1 LGDRHQQ
8 ALNNRG
14 VALIIVL
21 LVTALLIALIFEF
34 AYGTRV
40 SLRAA
45 VNFRNSQRA
54 YFLLRS
60 GLVFFAKYPE
70 LRNYIPQG
78 ECQPLPYVSEGDRQ
92 LTLCWED
99 ESGKIDI
106 SQVIQSDPIMFPRLT
121 NLFDIRG
128 VDTNLLNQI
137 SYWMTNNSRT
147 RFYRLSELHQFMS
160 DEQFGKVQDAL
171 TVSQATK
178 INVNTASEDVL
189 KSICRSVGYTDGA
202 AKNIE
207 ESRTA
212 EAFTDDAKLGSFL
225 TNNNLGRLTSAVTTT
240 SSDFK
245 VNLYATVG
253 GYTRHIEAI
262 VKVGGSAYLVNY
274 WREL

>member
-1 LGDRHQQ
+1 MLDRHKQ
-8 ALNNRG
+8 ALNDRG

-34 AYGTRV
+34 AYATRV

-45 VNFRNSQRA
+45 ANFSNSQKA
-54 YFLLRS
+54 YFLARS
-60 GLVFFAKYPE
+60 GLVYFAKYPE
-70 LRNYIPQG
+70 LRNYILQG
-78 ECQPLPYVSEGDRQ
+78 ECTPLPFVSEADRQ

-106 SQVIQSDPIMFPRLT
+106 SLVSQSDPIMFPRLT

-137 SYWMTNNSRT
+137 SSWMTQNYRS
-147 RFYRLSELHQFMS
+147 RFYLLSELHQFMT

-171 TVSQATK
+171 TMSQTTR

-189 KSICRSVGYTDGA
+189 RSICRSVGYSDGA

-207 ESRTA
+207 DRRAMEP
-212 EAFTDDAKLGSFL
+212 FTDATLGSFL
-225 TNNNLGRLTSAVTTT
+225 ANNNLARLTSAVTTT

-262 VKVGGSAYLVNY
+262 VKLSGPAYSVNY

>member
-1 LGDRHQQ
+1 VRDRNQQ
-8 ALNNRG
+8 GLSNRG

-54 YFLLRS
+54 YFLARS
-60 GLVFFAKYPE
+60 GLGFFAKYRE
-70 LRNYIPQG
+70 LWASIPQG
-78 ECQPLPYVSEGDRQ
+78 ECQPLPYVSEGDRI
-92 LTLCWED
+92 LSLCWED

-106 SQVIQSDPIMFPRLT
+106 SRVIQTDRIMFPRLT

-128 VDTNLLNQI
+128 VDQNILSQI
-137 SYWMTNNSRT
+137 STWMINNQRN
-147 RFYRLSELHQFMS
+147 RFYLLSELHQFIS
-160 DEQFGKVQDAL
+160 DEEFGKVQDAL
-171 TVSQATK
+171 TMSQTTK

-189 KSICRSVGYTDGA
+189 KSVCRSAGYADATA
-202 AKNIE
+202 INIAE
-207 ESRTA
+207 RRKTA
-212 EAFTDDAKLGSFL
+212 EPFTDATLLTYINVNSLG
-225 TNNNLGRLTSAVTTT
+225 NLSTILTTT

-245 VNLYATVG
+245 VNLIAEVG
-253 GYTRHIEAI
+253 GYKRHIETI
-262 VKVGGSAYLVNY
+262 VTLNGPTYTVNY

>member
-1 LGDRHQQ
+1 VRDGHQQ

-54 YFLLRS
+54 YFLARS
-60 GLVFFAKYPE
+60 GLSFFAKYPE
-70 LRNYIPQG
+70 LRKYIPQG
-78 ECQPLPYVSEGDRQ
+78 ECLPVPYVSEGDRE

-106 SQVIQSDPIMFPRLT
+106 SQVNQNDLRLT

-128 VDTNLLNQI
+128 VDTNILNQI
-137 SYWMTNNSRT
+137 SMWMSNNYRK
-147 RFYRLSELHQFMS
+147 FYLLSELHQFMS
-160 DEQFGKVQDAL
+160 DEEFGKVQDAL
-171 TVSQATK
+171 WVSQSLLPMTK
-178 INVNTASEDVL
+178 ININTASEDVL
-189 KSICRSVGYTDGA
+189 RSVCRSKGYTDGA
-202 AKNIE
+202 AKNII
-207 ESRTA
+207 ESRTT
-212 EAFTDDAKLGSFL
+212 EPFTDANLGPFL
-225 TNNNLGRLTSAVTTT
+225 TNNNLGNLTSAVTTT

-245 VNLYATVG
+245 VDLFATVG

-262 VKVGGSAYLVNY
+262 VKLSGPTYSVSY